1 MAKSKTRRFAE
12 LPNLV
17 QQDANANI
25 TNIITK
31 GITSDTLTVSGNVD
45 AGDGAFN
52 SLSMTGS
59 LGSVQNLTSNDTVT
73 AGTFVTTVIHTGVGT
88 VTVPLSGWITG
99 SQISIVSNGTLTID
113 WGTGAK
119 GTSLGNAAK
128 MASRTFDGIKWFFSE
143 ASAS

>member
-52 SLSMTGS
+52 S
-59 LGSVQNLTSNDTVT
+59 
-73 AGTFVTTVIHTGVGT
+73 
-88 VTVPLSGWITG
+88 
-99 SQISIVSNGTLTID
+99 
-113 WGTGAK
+113 
-119 GTSLGNAAK
+119 
-128 MASRTFDGIKWFFSE
+128 
-143 ASAS
+143 